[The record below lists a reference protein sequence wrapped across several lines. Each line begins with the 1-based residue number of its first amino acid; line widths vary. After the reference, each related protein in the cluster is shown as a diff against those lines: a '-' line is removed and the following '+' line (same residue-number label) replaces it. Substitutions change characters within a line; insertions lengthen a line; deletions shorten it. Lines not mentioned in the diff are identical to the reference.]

1 MSDQDRISPYNI
13 HTISNRQVMRI
24 KININWGVISWSKQI
39 KKAYWA
45 ENWLLKW
52 MISRFTFTILKKPYS
67 EIINLCDIENMGYHY
82 KYVFIS
88 HGQKLSTVF
97 WYSPVEL
104 TEKPIFRD
112 LDNSEMLFQSVQR
125 THFDIIINFQNN
137 IRKESYCW
145 NSRIF
150 SPDEMV
156 VRIHNCQKWTRPR
169 LILRLHHVKKW

>member
-1 MSDQDRISPYNI
+1 MSWKLVVEVNDIAFYI
-13 HTISNRQVMRI
+13 HNFHIQWNHQFMR
-24 KININWGVISWSKQI
+24 
-39 KKAYWA
+39 Y
-45 ENWLLKW
+45 
-52 MISRFTFTILKKPYS
+52 
-67 EIINLCDIENMGYHY
+67 IENMGYHY

-88 HGQKLSTVF
+88 HGQKLNTVF

-112 LDNSEMLFQSVQR
+112 LDNSEMLFQSEQR

-137 IRKESYCW
+137 IWKKSYCW

-156 VRIHNCQKWTRPR
+156 ARIHNCQQWTRPR
-169 LILRLHHVKKW
+169 LILRLHHARKW